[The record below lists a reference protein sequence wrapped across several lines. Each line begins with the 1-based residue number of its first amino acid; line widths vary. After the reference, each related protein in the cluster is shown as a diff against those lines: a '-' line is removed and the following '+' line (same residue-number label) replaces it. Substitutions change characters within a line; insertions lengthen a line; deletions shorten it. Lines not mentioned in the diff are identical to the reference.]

1 MNRLGKKSGPPPKS
15 GPTPQGL
22 NISYNTVRTVKQ
34 SGEKKM
40 ADIDKALPNVEQ
52 EINIPSDVEIAD
64 AEEAEQQEL
73 EEQGNPVEIT
83 ENEDGSVDIN
93 YDPAIASVANT
104 ENHYANL
111 ADHLPDDILGRLS
124 SNLFQNYQDYK
135 NSRKEWENSYKT
147 GLDLLGFK
155 YENRTEPF
163 SGASGATHPV
173 LAEAVTQFQALAY
186 KELLPAD
193 GPVRTQII
201 GIPTPEK
208 TQQSNRVKDF
218 MNFQLMDQM
227 KEYEPEFDQMLFYLP
242 LAGSAFKKVYYD
254 EVLQRAVS
262 KFVPADDLIVPYTAT
277 SLDDAEAIIHRI
289 KISEN
294 ELRKQQVAGFYRD
307 IDLKPGQLNEDEL
320 QQKENELEGRTRSK
334 EEDVFNL
341 LECHVNLDLEGFED
355 INPEDDEPTGIKLPY
370 IVTIEENSREI
381 LSIKRNYEVEDP
393 QKSKVQYFVH
403 FKFLPGLGFYG
414 FGLIHMIGGLS
425 RTATS
430 ALRQLLDAGTLS
442 NLPAGFKQR
451 GIRIRDDA
459 QAIQPGEFRDVDA
472 PGGNIRDSFMML
484 PFKEPSATLLQLMGV
499 VVNAGQRFASIADL
513 QVGDGNQQAAVGTT
527 VALLERGS
535 RTMSAIHK
543 RIYAALKNEFKLLAR
558 VFKLYLPAEY
568 PYDVVGGQRMIK
580 QQDFD
585 DRVDIL
591 PVADPNIFSQTQR
604 ISLAQTELQLAT
616 SNPGIHNQ
624 YAVYRNMYEAL
635 GVKDIDKILIRP
647 QPPQPKDPA
656 LEHIDALAGKPFQA
670 FPGQDHRAHMTA
682 HLNFMATNIA
692 RNNPVVMASLEKNIF
707 EHISLMAQEQV
718 EVEFRNEL
726 QQLQQMQM
734 AMQQNPQMA
743 QQMQMQVRMLTEK
756 IESRKAVLIAEM
768 MEEFMKEEKEITS
781 QFDNDPIAKLRAREL
796 DLRAQENYRKEQEAK
811 ERINLDKM
819 KSMMNQMNQEEKLE
833 QNEDLAHLRADT
845 SLTKT
850 VLQHEL
856 KNKDKI

>member
-1 MNRLGKKSGPPPKS
+1 
-15 GPTPQGL
+15 
-22 NISYNTVRTVKQ
+22 
-34 SGEKKM
+34 M

-52 EINIPSDVEIAD
+52 TINVPSDVEI
-64 AEEAEQQEL
+64 EEAQLEEQQEL
-73 EEQGNPVEIT
+73 SEQGDPVEIQ
-83 ENEDGSVDIN
+83 ENEDGSVDIT
-93 YDPAIASVANT
+93 YDPGIASVAGT
-104 ENHYANL
+104 ENHYDNL
-111 ADHLPDDILGRLS
+111 ADHLPDDVLGRLS
-124 SNLFQNYQDYK
+124 SELFQNYQDYK
-135 NSRKEWENSYKT
+135 NSRKEWEKSYKQ

-193 GPVRTQII
+193 GPVRTQIL
-201 GIPTPEK
+201 GLSTPEK
-208 TQQSNRVKDF
+208 TQQATRVKDF
-218 MNFQLMDQM
+218 MNYQLMDQM

-242 LAGSAFKKVYYD
+242 LAGSSFKKVYYD

-277 SLDDAEAIIHRI
+277 SLDDAEAIIHRV

-320 QQKENELEGRTRSK
+320 QQKENELEGRTKGR
-334 EEDVFNL
+334 EEDIFNL

-355 INPEDDEPTGIKLPY
+355 INPEDGEPTGIKLPY
-370 IVTIEENSREI
+370 IVTIEENSREV
-381 LSIKRNYEVEDP
+381 LSIKRNYELEDP
-393 QKSKVQYFVH
+393 KKSKIQYFVH

-484 PFKEPSATLLQLMGV
+484 PFKEPSQTLLQLMGV

-543 RIYAALKNEFKLLAR
+543 RIYAALKNEFKMLAR

-580 QQDFD
+580 QADFD

-616 SNPGIHNQ
+616 SNPQIHNQ
-624 YAVYRNMYEAL
+624 YQVYRNMYEAL
-635 GVKDIDKILIRP
+635 GVKDIDQILIKP
-647 QPPQPKDPA
+647 LPPQPKDPA

-682 HLNFMATNIA
+682 HLNFMATNMA
-692 RNNPVVMASLEKNIF
+692 RNNPAVMASLEKNIF

-718 EVEFRNEL
+718 EVEFQNEL
-726 QQLQQMQM
+726 QQLQQMQQM
-734 AMQQNPQMA
+734 MQQNPQMA
-743 QQMQMQVRMLTEK
+743 QQMQMQARMLTEK

-796 DLRAQENYRKEQEAK
+796 DLRAQENYRKEQESK

-819 KSMMNQMNQEEKLE
+819 KSMMNQMTDQQKLD
-833 QNEDLAHLRADT
+833 QNEDLANLRADT
-845 SLTKT
+845 SIQKT
-850 VLQHEL
+850 ILQHEL
-856 KNKDKI
+856 KNKDGM